1 MSKTTAWIQAFRL
14 RTLPLSISG
23 ILVGSFIAYKNGFWD
38 NGIFALA
45 ILTTLFLQILSN
57 LANDLGDS
65 QKGADNESRVGP
77 KRAVQSGVITAKE
90 MQVGVVIFAILAA
103 ATAIPLIFIG
113 TSGMPLEVLWIYIGL
128 GIACII
134 AAITYT
140 VGRKAYG
147 YNGLGDLMVLIFF
160 GFVSVLGV
168 YSLFSKTFDILVF
181 LPALTIG
188 ALSVAVLNLNNMRDQ
203 VNDAAV
209 GKITLVVQMGA
220 KNAKVYHGILLLVS
234 FLSLTS
240 YILINEIYI
249 SLLAL
254 LPYFILL
261 KHYLLV
267 RKNKDPKDL
276 DPELKK
282 VALATFFIALLFS
295 ITLMIW
301 S

>member
-77 KRAVQSGVITAKE
+77 KRAVQSGIISAKE
-90 MQVGVVIFAILAA
+90 MKVGVIILAILAA

-113 TSGMPLEVLWIYIGL
+113 TSGMPVEVLWIYIGL

-140 VGRKAYG
+140 LGRKAYG

-220 KNAKVYHGILLLVS
+220 KNAKVYHGILLLFS
-234 FLSLTS
+234 SLSLTT
-240 YILINEIYI
+240 YIIINEIYF

-261 KHYLLV
+261 KHYILV

-282 VALATFFIALLFS
+282 VALTTFFIALIFS
-295 ITLMIW
+295 TTLIIW

>member
-77 KRAVQSGVITAKE
+77 KRAVQSGVISAKE
-90 MQVGVVIFAILAA
+90 MKVGVIILAILAA
-103 ATAIPLIFIG
+103 STAVPLILIG
-113 TSGMPLEVLWIYIGL
+113 TSGMPVEVLWIYIGL

-140 VGRKAYG
+140 VGKKAYG

-188 ALSVAVLNLNNMRDQ
+188 ALSVAVLNLNNMRDRI
-203 VNDAAV
+203 NDAAV

-220 KNAKVYHGILLLVS
+220 KNAKVYHGLLLLVS
-234 FLSLTS
+234 FLSLAS

-267 RKNKDPKDL
+267 QKNKDPKDL

>member
-23 ILVGSFIAYKNGFWD
+23 ILVGSFIAYKNGFWN

-168 YSLFSKTFDILVF
+168 YSLFSKTFDVLVF

-209 GKITLVVQMGA
+209 GKITLVVQIGA

>member
-77 KRAVQSGVITAKE
+77 KRAVQSGVISAKE

-103 ATAIPLIFIG
+103 VTAIPLIFIG
-113 TSGMPLEVLWIYIGL
+113 TSGMPVEVLWIYIGL

-209 GKITLVVQMGA
+209 GKITLVVQMGT

>member
-77 KRAVQSGVITAKE
+77 KRAVQSGVISAKE

-103 ATAIPLIFIG
+103 VTAIPLIFIG
-113 TSGMPLEVLWIYIGL
+113 TSGMPVEVLWIYIGL

-188 ALSVAVLNLNNMRDQ
+188 ALSVAVLSLNNMRDQ

-209 GKITLVVQMGA
+209 GKITLVVQMGT

>member
-77 KRAVQSGVITAKE
+77 KRAVQSGVISAKE

-203 VNDAAV
+203 VNDAVV

-249 SLLAL
+249 SLFAL

-267 RKNKDPKDL
+267 RKNKVPKDL

>member
-65 QKGADNESRVGP
+65 QKGADNELRVGP
-77 KRAVQSGVITAKE
+77 KRAVQSGVISAKE
-90 MQVGVVIFAILAA
+90 MKVGVIILAILAA
-103 ATAIPLIFIG
+103 STAVPLILIG
-113 TSGMPLEVLWIYIGL
+113 TSGMPVEVLWIYIGL

-140 VGRKAYG
+140 VGKKAYG

-188 ALSVAVLNLNNMRDQ
+188 ALSVAVLNLNNMRDRI
-203 VNDAAV
+203 NDAAV

-220 KNAKVYHGILLLVS
+220 KNAKVYHGLLLLVS

-240 YILINEIYI
+240 YILINDIYI

-295 ITLMIW
+295 TTLMIW

>member
-23 ILVGSFIAYKNGFWD
+23 ILIGSFIAYKNGFWD

-45 ILTTLFLQILSN
+45 ILTTVFLQVLSN

-77 KRAVQSGVITAKE
+77 LRAVQSGVISQKE
-90 MQVGVVIFAILAA
+90 MKVGVVIFAVLAA
-103 ATAIPLIFIG
+103 STAIPLIFIG
-113 TSGMPLEVLWIYIGL
+113 TSGMPKEVLWIYIGL

-140 VGRKAYG
+140 IGKSAYG

-168 YSLFSKTFDILVF
+168 YSLFSKTFDNLVI

-188 ALSVAVLNLNNMRDQ
+188 VLSVAVLNLNNMRDQ

-209 GKITLVVQMGA
+209 GKITLAVQMGA
-220 KNAKVYHGILLLVS
+220 KNAKLYHLFLILIS
-234 FLSLTS
+234 FISLIT
-240 YILINEIYI
+240 YILIQELYF

-254 LPYFILL
+254 LPYLL
-261 KHYLLV
+261 LAKHLRFV
-267 RKNKDPKDL
+267 WKNQEPSAL

-282 VALATFFIALLFS
+282 VALATFFIALIFS
-295 ITLMIW
+295 TTLIIW
-301 S
+301 N